1 MLPAPTMLNL
11 EELGM
16 SQVSLG
22 AGLSLRSQT
31 GCASSP
37 MASGQ
42 HRADGLNE

>member
-1 MLPAPTMLNL
+1 LLPDLTMLNL
-11 EELGM
+11 DDLGM

-31 GCASSP
+31 GCASP
-37 MASGQ
+37 MASSQ